1 MRTGNIT
8 ATESREKAMR
18 LKNNKTQKLRLKSL
32 FLTAKNTIKV
42 IVCFLNRSHQQEKS
56 PFYHS
61 TIAYLQIFPYL
72 CGKINNR
79 TMFTRT
85 IQLLGEEGFRALQ
98 NARVILFGVGG
109 VGGWCAEALLR
120 TGIGHLT
127 IVDFDKVDTTNLNRQ
142 VVAMHE
148 NIGQSKVLE
157 MQKRLLSIA
166 PQADIQAIERQYNA
180 ETADSFDFSQYDIV
194 VDAIDMVECKALL
207 LYRATQAG
215 CKVYSSM
222 GAGRKTAPQRIRTAE
237 FWKVQGCPLARALR
251 TKMKKTG
258 LMPAAKIQCVYS
270 EEISGDQGTLASVVG
285 VFGMTLASMVIND
298 LTLAQR

>member
-1 MRTGNIT
+1 
-8 ATESREKAMR
+8 
-18 LKNNKTQKLRLKSL
+18 
-32 FLTAKNTIKV
+32 
-42 IVCFLNRSHQQEKS
+42 
-56 PFYHS
+56 
-61 TIAYLQIFPYL
+61 
-72 CGKINNR
+72 
-79 TMFTRT
+79 MFTRT

-98 NARVILFGVGG
+98 DARVILFGVGG

-142 VVAMHE
+142 VVATHDD
-148 NIGQSKVLE
+148 IGQSKVFE

-180 ETADSFDFSQYDIV
+180 ETADTFDLAQYDIV

-222 GAGRKTAPQRIRTAE
+222 GAGRKTDPQKIRTAE

-251 TKMKKTG
+251 TKMKKAN
-258 LMPAAKIQCVYS
+258 LLPATKIQCVYS
-270 EEISGDQGTLASVVG
+270 EEISGDQGTLAPVVG

-298 LTLAQR
+298 LTLAQK

>member
-1 MRTGNIT
+1 
-8 ATESREKAMR
+8 
-18 LKNNKTQKLRLKSL
+18 
-32 FLTAKNTIKV
+32 
-42 IVCFLNRSHQQEKS
+42 
-56 PFYHS
+56 
-61 TIAYLQIFPYL
+61 
-72 CGKINNR
+72 
-79 TMFTRT
+79 MFTRT

-142 VVAMHE
+142 VVATHD
-148 NIGQSKVLE
+148 NIGQSKVFE

-180 ETADSFDFSQYDIV
+180 ATADTFDLAQYDIV

-222 GAGRKTAPQRIRTAE
+222 GAGRKTNPQKIRTAE
-237 FWKVQGCPLARALR
+237 FWTVQGCPLARALR
-251 TKMKKTG
+251 TKMKKAN
-258 LMPAAKIQCVYS
+258 LLPAAKIQCGYS
-270 EEISGDQGTLASVVG
+270 EEISGDQGTLAPVVG

-298 LTLAQR
+298 LTLAQK

>member
-1 MRTGNIT
+1 
-8 ATESREKAMR
+8 
-18 LKNNKTQKLRLKSL
+18 
-32 FLTAKNTIKV
+32 
-42 IVCFLNRSHQQEKS
+42 
-56 PFYHS
+56 
-61 TIAYLQIFPYL
+61 
-72 CGKINNR
+72 
-79 TMFTRT
+79 MFTRT

-142 VVAMHE
+142 VVATHE
-148 NIGQSKVLE
+148 NIGQSKVFE

-180 ETADSFDFSQYDIV
+180 ATADTFDLAQYDIV

-222 GAGRKTAPQRIRTAE
+222 GAGRKTNPQKIRTAE

-251 TKMKKTG
+251 TKMKKAN
-258 LMPAAKIQCVYS
+258 LLPAAKIQCVYS
-270 EEISGDQGTLASVVG
+270 EEISGDQGTLAPVVG

-298 LTLAQR
+298 LTLAQK

>member
-1 MRTGNIT
+1 
-8 ATESREKAMR
+8 
-18 LKNNKTQKLRLKSL
+18 
-32 FLTAKNTIKV
+32 
-42 IVCFLNRSHQQEKS
+42 
-56 PFYHS
+56 
-61 TIAYLQIFPYL
+61 
-72 CGKINNR
+72 
-79 TMFTRT
+79 MFTRT
-85 IQLLGEEGFRALQ
+85 IQLIGEEGFAALQ
-98 NARVILFGVGG
+98 RARVILFGVGG

-142 VVAMHE
+142 VVATHD
-148 NIGQSKVLE
+148 NIGQSKVFE

-180 ETADSFDFSQYDIV
+180 ATADTFDLAQYDIV

-222 GAGRKTAPQRIRTAE
+222 GAGRKTNPQKIRTAE

-251 TKMKKTG
+251 TKMKKAN
-258 LMPAAKIQCVYS
+258 LLPAAKIQCVYS
-270 EEISGDQGTLASVVG
+270 EEISGDQGTLAPVVG

-298 LTLAQR
+298 LTLAQK

>member
-1 MRTGNIT
+1 
-8 ATESREKAMR
+8 
-18 LKNNKTQKLRLKSL
+18 
-32 FLTAKNTIKV
+32 
-42 IVCFLNRSHQQEKS
+42 
-56 PFYHS
+56 
-61 TIAYLQIFPYL
+61 
-72 CGKINNR
+72 
-79 TMFTRT
+79 MFTRT

-142 VVAMHE
+142 VVATHE
-148 NIGQSKVLE
+148 NIGQSKVFE

-180 ETADSFDFSQYDIV
+180 NTADTFDLAQYDIM

-215 CKVYSSM
+215 CKVFSSM
-222 GAGRKTAPQRIRTAE
+222 GAGRKTDPQKIRTAE

-251 TKMKKTG
+251 TKMKKAN
-258 LMPAAKIQCVYS
+258 LLPAAKIQCVYS
-270 EEISGDQGTLASVVG
+270 EEISGDQGTLAPIVG
-285 VFGMTLASMVIND
+285 VFGMTLASIVIND
-298 LTLAQR
+298 LTLAQK

>member
-1 MRTGNIT
+1 
-8 ATESREKAMR
+8 
-18 LKNNKTQKLRLKSL
+18 
-32 FLTAKNTIKV
+32 
-42 IVCFLNRSHQQEKS
+42 
-56 PFYHS
+56 
-61 TIAYLQIFPYL
+61 
-72 CGKINNR
+72 
-79 TMFTRT
+79 MFTRT
-85 IQLLGEEGFRALQ
+85 IQLLGEKGFRALQ
-98 NARVILFGVGG
+98 DARVILFGVGG

-142 VVAMHE
+142 VVATHN

-166 PQADIQAIERQYNA
+166 PQADIQAIDRQYNSD
-180 ETADSFDFSQYDIV
+180 TADTFDLAQYDIV

-222 GAGRKTAPQRIRTAE
+222 GAGRKTNPQKIRTAE

-251 TKMKKTG
+251 TKMKKAN
-258 LMPAAKIQCVYS
+258 LLPAAKIQCVYS
-270 EEISGDQGTLASVVG
+270 EEISGDQGTLAPVVG

-298 LTLAQR
+298 LTLAQK